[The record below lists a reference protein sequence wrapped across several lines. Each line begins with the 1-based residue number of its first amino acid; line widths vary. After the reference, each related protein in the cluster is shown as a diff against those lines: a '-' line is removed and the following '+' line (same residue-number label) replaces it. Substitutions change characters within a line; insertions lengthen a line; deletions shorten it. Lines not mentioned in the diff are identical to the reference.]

1 MPSFPCSNGLPR
13 PTLHI
18 AHDSNNLATKQAEME
33 SQYSSV
39 AIFEP
44 PEAAA
49 GIRARDPQIGTFRWK
64 KCPIDASIQ
73 RRIAEISRSMP
84 DRFQSVQMW

>member
-1 MPSFPCSNGLPR
+1 
-13 PTLHI
+13 
-18 AHDSNNLATKQAEME
+18 ME

-39 AIFEP
+39 AYSSHRWSP
-44 PEAAA
+44 PASAL
-49 GIRARDPQIGTFRWK
+49 RDPRVGTFRWK

-84 DRFQSVQMW
+84 NRFQSVQMW